1 MRAGK
6 DDPRSIEFR
15 RLYHKLRDWTDDDP
29 STLKIISSDDEGLK
43 KLCIDLHFAQFSIQ
57 TDERRHRKL
66 FREPVDAKFIAD
78 WRDCEDRWDA
88 ILSDVAWDEICSG
101 VDLPTVTNA
110 RAKDPFTLLWQAAD
124 EDAIEAVAGFDAA
137 MEQAADSV
145 SFGDF
150 PDGTPESI
158 ERAIFELRQLRRK
171 AGLDLRGVLRRRRL
185 VPVVLI
191 PTHVAARHG
200 KKHGPQPDNKISLLL
215 QLQQA
220 QEAFVFGV
228 PLAAISLMR
237 ALTEL
242 VLVYHY
248 DFSAGDLADKINRL
262 RDEKTKNQ
270 LHRLRKLA
278 NDILHYGESSVNAR
292 ESEFEQKRR
301 RAHLSVLATYAA
313 SLTDGNFSR
322 IEADLIQTEKDLISY
337 LLTLRYLIEA
347 APTHTTSRR

>member
-1 MRAGK
+1 MGR
-6 DDPRSIEFR
+6 
-15 RLYHKLRDWTDDDP
+15 DDP
-29 STLKIISSDDEGLK
+29 SALKANVSDDEGLK
-43 KLCIDLHFAQFSIQ
+43 KLCIDLHFAKFVIQ
-57 TDERRHRKL
+57 TDERGHRKL

-78 WRDCEDRWDA
+78 WRDYEKRWDA
-88 ILSDVAWDEICSG
+88 ILSDIAWDEICIG
-101 VDLPTVTNA
+101 VDLPAVPNTQ
-110 RAKDPFTLLWQAAD
+110 AKDPFTLLWQAAD
-124 EDAIEAVAGFDAA
+124 EDAREAVAGFDAA

-145 SFGDF
+145 AVGDF
-150 PDGTPESI
+150 PEGHPESI
-158 ERAIFELRQLRRK
+158 ERAIFEFRQLRRK
-171 AGLDLRGVLRRRRL
+171 AGLNLRGILRRRGL

-191 PTHVAARHG
+191 PTHVAGRHG
-200 KKHGPQPDNKISLLL
+200 KQHGPQPDNKISLLL

-262 RDEKTKNQ
+262 CDEKTKNP

-278 NDILHYGESSVNAR
+278 NDILHYGDSPANGR

-301 RAHLSVLATYAA
+301 QAHLGTLATYAA
-313 SLTDGNFSR
+313 SLTDGEPSR
-322 IEADLIQTEKDLISY
+322 IEVDLIETEKDLISY
-337 LLTLRYLIEA
+337 LLALRYLIEE
-347 APTHTTSRR
+347 APTHATARR